1 MERQASMRIL
11 YVGWVGYGN
20 LGDDLCRDLFI
31 HHVRE
36 ALGPRGIEAEIR
48 TASHRGISKEALLEF
63 HPHLVVLGAGSLMTL
78 HYLQPI
84 ILAQAHGIPTITWGT
99 GFDKLSKQHLYE
111 LLMGARRLS
120 FWQDQGL
127 ADTFR
132 RAVDGCRWAGV
143 RGPHTLRLLQAAGC
157 ASPTLHVSGDPG
169 LCLEPPS
176 TPEELPPGLSDSSEW
191 AGALEWLSAH
201 DAVVG
206 VNWGTANNHVFG
218 GEELGVQRG
227 LEAVMTRLLRRS
239 YKILLFAVWGPDLSP
254 LRRLAARFQSE
265 PGVRLLRRVPPGPL
279 LAWMLRRCRF
289 TINFKLHAN
298 VFTAAAGRPFV
309 SLAYRSKCYDFAAS
323 LGLERLVVPFDQPDL
338 PDAVLSACD
347 TIERREQTIVRGI
360 QKHKRQYR
368 SRLQALIHHIAA
380 LSEEEF

>member
-48 TASHRGISKEALLEF
+48 TASHRG
-63 HPHLVVLGAGSLMTL
+63 
-78 HYLQPI
+78 
-84 ILAQAHGIPTITWGT
+84 
-99 GFDKLSKQHLYE
+99 KLSKQHLYE

-127 ADTFR
+127 ADTVR

-143 RGPHTLRLLQAAGC
+143 RGPHTLSLLQAAGC
-157 ASPTLHVSGDPG
+157 ASPTLQVSGDPG

-206 VNWGTANNHVFG
+206 VNSGTANN
-218 GEELGVQRG
+218 
-227 LEAVMTRLLRRS
+227 
-239 YKILLFAVWGPDLSP
+239 
-254 LRRLAARFQSE
+254 
-265 PGVRLLRRVPPGPL
+265 
-279 LAWMLRRCRF
+279 
-289 TINFKLHAN
+289 
-298 VFTAAAGRPFV
+298 
-309 SLAYRSKCYDFAAS
+309 
-323 LGLERLVVPFDQPDL
+323 
-338 PDAVLSACD
+338 
-347 TIERREQTIVRGI
+347 
-360 QKHKRQYR
+360 
-368 SRLQALIHHIAA
+368 
-380 LSEEEF
+380 

>member
-1 MERQASMRIL
+1 PCRIGFSGRRDLRPMHAGRLRRKGLGAPERPRHEGAHHSKRPRDGDGAPHDPRPCPGISRRRGEVCLMERQASMRIL

-36 ALGPRGIEAEIR
+36 ALGPRGIKAEIR

-254 LRRLAARFQSE
+254 LRRLAARFQS
-265 PGVRLLRRVPPGPL
+265 
-279 LAWMLRRCRF
+279 
-289 TINFKLHAN
+289 
-298 VFTAAAGRPFV
+298 
-309 SLAYRSKCYDFAAS
+309 
-323 LGLERLVVPFDQPDL
+323 
-338 PDAVLSACD
+338 
-347 TIERREQTIVRGI
+347 
-360 QKHKRQYR
+360 
-368 SRLQALIHHIAA
+368 
-380 LSEEEF
+380 